1 MDMSTFQTTIDTSV
15 FLASKGKIELA
26 LQVVEEA
33 IKILYLEK
41 ETDESLENEKYVFD
55 ELINKYNFDKNNF
68 DSDRL
73 YKRIR
78 NITLNKNAFFI
89 DVKGDLNKKYN
100 KKNITK

>member
-55 ELINKYNFDKNNF
+55 ELISKYNFDKNNF

-89 DVKGDLNKKYN
+89 DVNGN
-100 KKNITK
+100 